1 MNVLARAAVGALA
14 LLATAAPA
22 FAADTYELDNA
33 HSSVVFRVKH
43 LNVSYLY
50 GRFNEVTG
58 TFALDPADPA
68 KSVIDIKVGAGSV
81 DTHNEKRDQH
91 LASPDFFNAKQ
102 YPVITFKSKK
112 VSKKSGDTWTAV
124 GDLTLHGV
132 TKEVAV
138 DFTRTGEGKDPW
150 GGYRSGAEATF
161 NVSRAA
167 YGMGFMPDGIG
178 DEVRLH
184 VSLEGVK
191 K

>member
-14 LLATAAPA
+14 LLASAPA

-33 HSSVVFRVKH
+33 HSSVVFRIKH
-43 LNVSYLY
+43 FDVAYLY

-58 TFALDPADPA
+58 TFALDEADAA
-68 KSVIDIKVGAGSV
+68 KSVVDIRVGAGSV

-102 YPVITFKSKK
+102 YPAITFKSKK
-112 VSKKSGDTWTAV
+112 VTKKSGDTWTAV

-138 DFTRTGEGKDPW
+138 DFVRTGEGKDPW

-161 NVSRAA
+161 VVSRSAFGIA
-167 YGMGFMPDGIG
+167 HMADGIG